1 MKRALIIAL
10 RELKTYLQDKGD
22 LAFSLLLPIATFA
35 LIYGAF
41 GGQGLF
47 HGTAYI
53 VNDDIKGV
61 YSQQLIEDI
70 SAEKSLDVQLL
81 SLTDA
86 QRKLQ
91 RSDINMAF
99 YIPAGFSD
107 ALRSGQTAALTF
119 MQRGNGGQEGQ
130 IVASIIRGIVS
141 QLNQEFQVRDQVA
154 QALSDQQGIPPGK
167 ITNTTWLFLEREK
180 TDPLVGITET
190 AIGSAPNPVN
200 QFLPGIFTMYVLF
213 AISLSA
219 AAVVEERRIGTLERL
234 LTTRLTAGELFFG
247 KLLASVSRGF
257 VQTFIL
263 LALSY
268 AVFQIFT
275 PLSFLT
281 CLLIALL
288 FAMAGSAIGLVI
300 ASAAKTQDTA
310 TWVGVTVTLTMTM
323 LGGTFF
329 TISKGSFLYTLSK
342 IISVNGYAN
351 DALKTIISE
360 GGTIADVWQELVII
374 FGVFIAG
381 LIVSRLLFKVIP
393 QGK

>member
-1 MKRALIIAL
+1 MKRAIIIAL

-47 HGTAYI
+47 HGTAYV
-53 VNDDIKGV
+53 VNEDTNGV
-61 YSQQLIEDI
+61 YAKQLISDI
-70 SAEKSLDVQLL
+70 ESEESLDVEVL

-86 QRKLQ
+86 QSKLD
-91 RSDINMAF
+91 RSDINMVF
-99 YIPAGFSD
+99 YIPPGFSD
-107 ALRSGQTAALTF
+107 KLRTGQQAELIF

-141 QLNQEFQVRDQVA
+141 QLNQEFQVRGQVA
-154 QALSDQQGIPPGK
+154 QALSGQEIPPGK
-167 ITNTTWLFLEREK
+167 ITDTTWQFLEREQQH
-180 TDPLVGITET
+180 PLVGIKET
-190 AIGSAPNPVN
+190 TIGTAPNPVN
-200 QFLPGIFTMYVLF
+200 QFLPGIITMYVLF
-213 AISLSA
+213 AISLGA
-219 AAVVEERRIGTLERL
+219 ATIVEERRIGTLERL
-234 LTTRLTAGELFFG
+234 LTTPLTAGELFFG

-281 CLLIALL
+281 CLLIAFL
-288 FAMAGSAIGLVI
+288 FAMAGSAIGLII
-300 ASAAKTQDTA
+300 ASVARTQDTA
-310 TWVGVTVTLTMTM
+310 TWIGVTVTLSMTM

-329 TISKGSFLYTLSK
+329 TISKGTFLYTLSK
-342 IISVNGYAN
+342 IISINAYAN
-351 DALKTIISE
+351 DALKKIISE
-360 GGTIADVWQELVII
+360 GGTIADVWLELVVIT
-374 FGVFIAG
+374 GVFVVG
-381 LIVSRLLFKVIP
+381 VVLSRLLFKVIP

>member
-1 MKRALIIAL
+1 MKRAIIIAL

-47 HGTAYI
+47 HGTAYV
-53 VNDDIKGV
+53 VNEDTNGV
-61 YSQQLIEDI
+61 YAKQLISDI
-70 SAEKSLDVQLL
+70 ESEESLDVEVL

-86 QRKLQ
+86 QSKLD
-91 RSDINMAF
+91 RSDINMVF
-99 YIPAGFSD
+99 YIPPGFSD
-107 ALRSGQTAALTF
+107 KLRTGQPAELIF

-141 QLNQEFQVRDQVA
+141 QLNQEFQVRGQVA
-154 QALSDQQGIPPGK
+154 QALSGQEIPPGK
-167 ITNTTWLFLEREK
+167 ITDTTWQFLEREQQH
-180 TDPLVGITET
+180 PLVGIKET
-190 AIGSAPNPVN
+190 TIGTAPNPVN
-200 QFLPGIFTMYVLF
+200 QFLPGIITMYVLF
-213 AISLSA
+213 AISLGA
-219 AAVVEERRIGTLERL
+219 ATIVEERRIGTLERL
-234 LTTRLTAGELFFG
+234 LTTPLTVGELFFG

-281 CLLIALL
+281 CLLIAFI
-288 FAMAGSAIGLVI
+288 FAMAGSAIGLII
-300 ASAAKTQDTA
+300 ASVARTQDTA
-310 TWVGVTVTLTMTM
+310 TWIGVTVTLSMTM

-329 TISKGSFLYTLSK
+329 TISKGTFLYTLSK
-342 IISVNGYAN
+342 IISINAYAN
-351 DALKTIISE
+351 DALKKIISE
-360 GGTIADVWQELVII
+360 GGTIADVWLELVVIT
-374 FGVFIAG
+374 GVFVVG
-381 LIVSRLLFKVIP
+381 LVLSRLLFKVIP

>member
-1 MKRALIIAL
+1 MRRALIIAL

-53 VNDDIKGV
+53 VNDDVDGV
-61 YSQQLIEDI
+61 YSERLVEDI
-70 SAEKSLDVQLL
+70 NAEKSLYVELL

-86 QRKLQ
+86 QRKLE
-91 RSDINMAF
+91 RSDINMAL
-99 YIPAGFSD
+99 YIPQGFSD

-154 QALSDQQGIPPGK
+154 LALSDQRGIPPGK

-180 TDPLVGITET
+180 TDPLVGVTET
-190 AIGSAPNPVN
+190 AIGNAPNPVN
-200 QFLPGIFTMYVLF
+200 EFLPGIITMYVLF
-213 AISLSA
+213 AISLGA
-219 AAVVEERRIGTLERL
+219 AAIVEERRIGTLERL
-234 LTTRLTAGELFFG
+234 LTTRLTTGELYLG

-263 LALSY
+263 LGLSY

-281 CLLIALL
+281 CLLIAFL

-342 IISVNGYAN
+342 VISVNSYAN
-351 DALKTIISE
+351 DALKTIISD

-374 FGVFIAG
+374 AGVFVAG
-381 LIVSRLLFKVIP
+381 FIVSRLLFKVIP